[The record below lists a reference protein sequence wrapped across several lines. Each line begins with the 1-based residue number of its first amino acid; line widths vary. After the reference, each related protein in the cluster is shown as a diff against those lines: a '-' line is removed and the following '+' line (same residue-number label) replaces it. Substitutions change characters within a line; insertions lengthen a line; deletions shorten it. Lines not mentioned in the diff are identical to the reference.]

1 MKIQQIAE
9 RVGTGAITNMSILGL
24 PTGDLIITV
33 LYQGHQY
40 PLTNTTNNNIK
51 VFRSPKYVLNYLRE
65 NGINKVDVNLT
76 QWDKTKVFDAHDRAM
91 QLRKKQ
97 EVSE

>member
-1 MKIQQIAE
+1 M
-9 RVGTGAITNMSILGL
+9 
-24 PTGDLIITV
+24 
-33 LYQGHQY
+33 
-40 PLTNTTNNNIK
+40 TNNNIK
-51 VFRSPKYVLNYLRE
+51 LFRSPKYVLNYLRE

-97 EVSE
+97 EVS